1 MSVENNKAFI
11 NRFVLSWNEYHSD
24 NHQHVY
30 DDNVELFSTL
40 VNRTL
45 IDSSGK
51 LSGKKT
57 VLSYWQL
64 IKSKYPSVKM
74 NLLNIFQRENEIII
88 HCSMPPLSDKVFGLI
103 SLSKENKI
111 VKFKLSHV

>member
-1 MSVENNKAFI
+1 MSSDSRRKFI
-11 NRFVLSWNEYHSD
+11 DQFVLSWNEYHID

-30 DDNVELFSTL
+30 DENVELLSTL

-45 IDSSGK
+45 IDSSGR

-64 IKSKYPSVKM
+64 IKSKYPEVKIQ
-74 NLLNIFQRENEIII
+74 LRDIFFKDNDIII
-88 HCSMPPLSDKVFGLI
+88 HCSMPPLSDKVLGLI

-111 VKFKLSHV
+111 IRFKLSHV